1 MFNIFSKK
9 FFFPSHFLYIAGMA
23 SFGYSLLLVLTAFI
37 WGSGFV
43 AQIEGNAFGP
53 FSFSCIRCFIA
64 AGFLALVFKG
74 LDALGKSPRRPR
86 SPAETKLLWKAGFF
100 YGLALCTAMNLQQLG
115 MFLGTPAGKS
125 GFLTA
130 CYIVLVPVVRLIL
143 GHRISTKTWICVAL
157 TTVGLYLLCIKDGFS
172 LELSDGVSLLCALA
186 FSFHILVID
195 KFVNQID
202 PIRVSAIQFLTIGVL
217 TIPLMLIFDLKFP
230 TLDVSTIA
238 TAFEN
243 TRAVAGLCFAAF
255 FSSGIAYTLQIV
267 AQDKVNPTIA
277 SLTMSLESVFAVLA
291 GWTILGEQLSAR
303 ELTGC
308 AIMMVAIIAAQIKTK

>member
-9 FFFPSHFLYIAGMA
+9 GFFPSHFLYIAYMA
-23 SFGYSLLLVLTAFI
+23 SFGYSFLLVLTAFI

-53 FSFSCIRCFIA
+53 FAFSCIRCFIA
-64 AGFLALVFKG
+64 AGFLALVFKV

-115 MFLGTPAGKS
+115 MFLGTSAGKS

-130 CYIVLVPVVRLIL
+130 CYIVLVPVARLIL
-143 GHRISTKTWICVAL
+143 GHRISPKTWICVAI
-157 TTVGLYLLCIKDGFS
+157 TTVGLYLLCIKEGFS
-172 LELSDGVSLLCALA
+172 LEISDGVSLLCALA

-195 KFVNQID
+195 KFANRVD

-217 TIPLMLIFDLKFP
+217 TAPLMIIFDLKFP
-230 TLDVSTIA
+230 EIDFSTVA
-238 TAFEN
+238 SAFIN
-243 TRAVAGLCFAAF
+243 PRAVAGLCFAAF
-255 FSSGIAYTLQIV
+255 CSSGIAYTLQIV

-291 GWTILGEQLSAR
+291 GWTILGEQLSVR
-303 ELTGC
+303 EICGC
-308 AIMMVAIIAAQIKTK
+308 AIMMVAIVAAQIKR

>member
-1 MFNIFSKK
+1 
-9 FFFPSHFLYIAGMA
+9 MA
-23 SFGYSLLLVLTAFI
+23 NLGYTFLLVLTAAI

-64 AGFLALVFKG
+64 AGFLTLVFKG

-115 MFLGTPAGKS
+115 MFLGTSAGKS

-143 GHRISTKTWICVAL
+143 GHRISAKTWFCVAI

-186 FSFHILVID
+186 FSVHILVID
-195 KFVNQID
+195 KFVNQVD

-217 TIPLMLIFDLKFP
+217 TAPLMIIFDLKFP
-230 TLDVSTIA
+230 EMDFSTVA
-238 TAFEN
+238 SAFIN
-243 TRAVAGLCFAAF
+243 PRAVAGLCFAAF
-255 FSSGIAYTLQIV
+255 CSSGIAYTLQIV

-291 GWTILGEQLSAR
+291 GWAILGEQLSAR
-303 ELTGC
+303 EIGGC
-308 AIMMVAIIAAQIKTK
+308 AIMMFAIVAAQIKR

>member
-1 MFNIFSKK
+1 M
-9 FFFPSHFLYIAGMA
+9 
-23 SFGYSLLLVLTAFI
+23 
-37 WGSGFV
+37 

-53 FSFSCIRCFIA
+53 FAFSCIRCFIA
-64 AGFLALVFKG
+64 AGFLALVFKV

-86 SPAETKLLWKAGFF
+86 SPAETKLHWKAGFF

-115 MFLGTPAGKS
+115 MFLGTSAGKS

-143 GHRISTKTWICVAL
+143 GHRISAKTWFCVAI

-172 LELSDGVSLLCALA
+172 LEISDGVSLLCALA

-195 KFVNQID
+195 KFANRVD

-217 TIPLMLIFDLKFP
+217 TAPLMIIFDLKFP
-230 TLDVSTIA
+230 EMGFSTVA
-238 TAFEN
+238 SAFIN
-243 TRAVAGLCFAAF
+243 PRAVAGLCFAAF

-291 GWTILGEQLSAR
+291 GWAILGEHLSVR
-303 ELTGC
+303 EICGC
-308 AIMMVAIIAAQIKTK
+308 AIMMVAIISAQIKR

>member
-9 FFFPSHFLYIAGMA
+9 GFFPSHFLYIADMA

-53 FSFSCIRCFIA
+53 FAFSCIRCFIA
-64 AGFLALVFKG
+64 AGFLALVFKL
-74 LDALGKSPRRPR
+74 LDFFGKSPRRPR

-115 MFLGTPAGKS
+115 MFLGTSAGKS

-130 CYIVLVPVVRLIL
+130 CYIILVPIVRFVL
-143 GHRISTKTWICVAL
+143 GHRISPKTWICVAI
-157 TTVGLYLLCIKDGFS
+157 TTVGLYLLCIKEGFS
-172 LELSDGVSLLCALA
+172 LEISDGVSLLCALA

-195 KFVNQID
+195 KFANQVD

-217 TIPLMLIFDLKFP
+217 TAPLMIIFDLKFP
-230 TLDVSTIA
+230 EIDFSTVA
-238 TAFEN
+238 SAFIN
-243 TRAVAGLCFAAF
+243 PRAVAGLCFAAF

-291 GWTILGEQLSAR
+291 GWAILGEQLSAR
-303 ELTGC
+303 EIGGC
-308 AIMMVAIIAAQIKTK
+308 AIMMFAIVAAQIKR

>member
-1 MFNIFSKK
+1 MTN
-9 FFFPSHFLYIAGMA
+9 LWYT
-23 SFGYSLLLVLTAFI
+23 LLLVLTAAI

-53 FSFSCIRCFIA
+53 FTFSCIRCFIA
-64 AGFLALVFKG
+64 AGFLALIFKI
-74 LDALGKSPRRPR
+74 LDIFGKSPRRPR

-115 MFLGTPAGKS
+115 MFLGTSAGKS

-130 CYIVLVPVVRLIL
+130 CYIVLVPIVSLFI
-143 GHRISTKTWICVAL
+143 GKKTSIKTWLCVAI

-186 FSFHILVID
+186 FSIHILVID
-195 KFVNQID
+195 KFVNRVD

-217 TIPLMLIFDLKFP
+217 TAPLMIVFDMKFP
-230 TLDVSTIA
+230 VMDFSTIA
-238 TAFEN
+238 AALVN
-243 TRAVAGLCFAAF
+243 PRAVAGLCFAAF
-255 FSSGIAYTLQIV
+255 CSSGIAYTLQIV

-277 SLTMSLESVFAVLA
+277 SLTMSLESVFAVFA
-291 GWTILGEQLSAR
+291 GWAVLGEQLSAR
-303 ELTGC
+303 EICGC
-308 AIMMVAIIAAQIKTK
+308 AIMMVAIVFAQIRR

>member
-1 MFNIFSKK
+1 MTN
-9 FFFPSHFLYIAGMA
+9 LWYT
-23 SFGYSLLLVLTAFI
+23 LLLVLTAAI

-53 FSFSCIRCFIA
+53 FTFSCIRCFIA
-64 AGFLALVFKG
+64 AGFLALIFKI
-74 LDALGKSPRRPR
+74 LDIFGKSPRRPR

-115 MFLGTPAGKS
+115 MFLGTSAGKS

-143 GHRISTKTWICVAL
+143 GHRISAKTWICVAI

-186 FSFHILVID
+186 FSIHILVID
-195 KFVNQID
+195 KFVNKVD

-217 TIPLMLIFDLKFP
+217 TAPLMIVFDMKFP
-230 TLDVSTIA
+230 VMEFSTIA
-238 TAFEN
+238 AALVN
-243 TRAVAGLCFAAF
+243 PRAVAGLCFAAF
-255 FSSGIAYTLQIV
+255 CSSGIAYTLQIV
-267 AQDKVNPTIA
+267 AQDKVKPTIA

-291 GWTILGEQLSAR
+291 GWAILGEQLSAR
-303 ELTGC
+303 EICGC
-308 AIMMVAIIAAQIKTK
+308 AIMMVAIVFGQIRR

>member
-1 MFNIFSKK
+1 
-9 FFFPSHFLYIAGMA
+9 MA

-43 AQIEGNAFGP
+43 AQIEGNTFGP
-53 FSFSCIRCFIA
+53 FAFSCIRCFIA
-64 AGFLALVFKG
+64 AGFLALVFKI
-74 LDALGKSPRRPR
+74 LDAFGKSPRRPR

-115 MFLGTPAGKS
+115 MFLGTPAGKA
-125 GFLTA
+125 G
-130 CYIVLVPVVRLIL
+130 YIVLVPVVRLIL
-143 GHRISTKTWICVAL
+143 GHRISPKTWICVAI

-195 KFVNQID
+195 KFVNQVD

-217 TIPLMLIFDLKFP
+217 TAPLMVLFDLKFP
-230 TLDVSTIA
+230 ALDFSAVA
-238 TAFEN
+238 AAAVN
-243 TRAVAGLCFAAF
+243 PRAVAGLCFAAF
-255 FSSGIAYTLQIV
+255 CSSGIAYTLQIV

-291 GWTILGEQLSAR
+291 GWAILGEQLSAR
-303 ELTGC
+303 EICGC
-308 AIMMVAIIAAQIKTK
+308 TIMMVAIVAAQIKR

>member
-9 FFFPSHFLYIAGMA
+9 GFFHFHFLYIADMA

-64 AGFLALVFKG
+64 AGFLTLVFKG
-74 LDALGKSPRRPR
+74 LDALGKSPRKPR
-86 SPAETKLLWKAGFF
+86 SPAETKLLWKAGVF

-115 MFLGTPAGKS
+115 MFLGTSAGKA

-130 CYIVLVPVVRLIL
+130 CYIVLVPVVRLVL
-143 GHRISTKTWICVAL
+143 GHRISPKTWICVAI
-157 TTVGLYLLCIKDGFS
+157 TTIGLYLLCIKDGFS

-186 FSFHILVID
+186 FSIHILVID
-195 KFVNQID
+195 KFVNKVD

-217 TIPLMLIFDLKFP
+217 TAPLMIVFDLNFP
-230 TLDVSTIA
+230 AMDFSTV
-238 TAFEN
+238 TAAIVN
-243 TRAVAGLCFAAF
+243 PRAVAGLCFAAF
-255 FSSGIAYTLQIV
+255 CSSGIAYTLQIV
-267 AQDKVNPTIA
+267 AQDKINPTIA
-277 SLTMSLESVFAVLA
+277 SLTMCLESVFAVLA
-291 GWTILGEQLSAR
+291 GWAILGEQLSTR
-303 ELTGC
+303 EICGC
-308 AIMMVAIIAAQIKTK
+308 AIMMVAIVSAQIKR

>member
-1 MFNIFSKK
+1 
-9 FFFPSHFLYIAGMA
+9 MA
-23 SFGYSLLLVLTAFI
+23 SFGYTLLLVLTAAI

-53 FSFSCIRCFIA
+53 FTFSCIRCFIA
-64 AGFLALVFKG
+64 AAFLALIFKI
-74 LDALGKSPRRPR
+74 LDIFGKSPRRPR

-115 MFLGTPAGKS
+115 MFLGTSAGKS

-143 GHRISTKTWICVAL
+143 GHRISAKTWICVAI

-186 FSFHILVID
+186 FSIHILVID
-195 KFVNQID
+195 KFVNRVD

-217 TIPLMLIFDLKFP
+217 TAPLMFVFDMKFP
-230 TLDVSTIA
+230 VMEFSTIA
-238 TAFEN
+238 AALVN
-243 TRAVAGLCFAAF
+243 PRAVAGLCFAAF
-255 FSSGIAYTLQIV
+255 CSSGIAYTLQIV
-267 AQDKVNPTIA
+267 AQDKVKPTIA

-291 GWTILGEQLSAR
+291 GWAILGEQLSAR
-303 ELTGC
+303 EICGC
-308 AIMMVAIIAAQIKTK
+308 AIMMVAIVFAQIRR

>member
-1 MFNIFSKK
+1 
-9 FFFPSHFLYIAGMA
+9 MA

-43 AQIEGNAFGP
+43 AQIEGNTFGP
-53 FSFSCIRCFIA
+53 FAFSCIRCFIA
-64 AGFLALVFKG
+64 AGFLALVFKI
-74 LDALGKSPRRPR
+74 LDAFGKSPRRPR
-86 SPAETKLLWKAGFF
+86 SETKLLWKAGFF

-115 MFLGTPAGKS
+115 MFLGTPAGKA

-143 GHRISTKTWICVAL
+143 GHRISPKTWICVAI

-195 KFVNQID
+195 KFVNQVD

-217 TIPLMLIFDLKFP
+217 TAPLMVLFDLKFP
-230 TLDVSTIA
+230 ALDFSAVA
-238 TAFEN
+238 AAAVN
-243 TRAVAGLCFAAF
+243 PRAVAGLCFAAF
-255 FSSGIAYTLQIV
+255 CSSGIAYTLQIV

-291 GWTILGEQLSAR
+291 GWAILGEQLSAR
-303 ELTGC
+303 EICGC
-308 AIMMVAIIAAQIKTK
+308 TIMMVAIVAAQIKR

>member
-1 MFNIFSKK
+1 MTN
-9 FFFPSHFLYIAGMA
+9 LWYT
-23 SFGYSLLLVLTAFI
+23 LLLVLTAAI

-53 FSFSCIRCFIA
+53 FTFSCIRCFIA
-64 AGFLALVFKG
+64 AGFLALIFKI
-74 LDALGKSPRRPR
+74 LDIFGKSPRRPR

-115 MFLGTPAGKS
+115 MFLGTSAGKS

-143 GHRISTKTWICVAL
+143 GHRISAKTWICVAI

-186 FSFHILVID
+186 FSIHILVID
-195 KFVNQID
+195 KFVNKVD

-217 TIPLMLIFDLKFP
+217 TAPLMIVFDMKFP
-230 TLDVSTIA
+230 VMEFSTIA
-238 TAFEN
+238 AALVN
-243 TRAVAGLCFAAF
+243 PRAVAGLCFAAF
-255 FSSGIAYTLQIV
+255 CSSGIAYTLQIV
-267 AQDKVNPTIA
+267 AQDKVKPTIA

-291 GWTILGEQLSAR
+291 GWAILGEQLSAR
-303 ELTGC
+303 EICGC
-308 AIMMVAIIAAQIKTK
+308 AIMMVAIVFAQIRR

>member
-1 MFNIFSKK
+1 
-9 FFFPSHFLYIAGMA
+9 MA
-23 SFGYSLLLVLTAFI
+23 NLGYTFLLVLTAAI

-53 FSFSCIRCFIA
+53 FAFSCIRCFIA
-64 AGFLALVFKG
+64 AGFLALIFKV
-74 LDALGKSPRRPR
+74 LDAFGKSPRRPR

-100 YGLALCTAMNLQQLG
+100 CGLALCAAMNLQQLG
-115 MFLGTPAGKS
+115 MYLGTSAGKS

-143 GHRISTKTWICVAL
+143 GHRISAKTWICVAI

-195 KFVNQID
+195 KFVNYID
-202 PIRVSAIQFLTIGVL
+202 PIRVSAIQFLTIGIL
-217 TIPLMLIFDLKFP
+217 TAPLMILFDLKFP
-230 TLDVSTIA
+230 AMDFSTIVA
-238 TAFEN
+238 AAVN
-243 TRAVAGLCFAAF
+243 PRAIAGLCFAAF
-255 FSSGIAYTLQIV
+255 CSSGIAYTLQIV

-291 GWTILGEQLSAR
+291 GWAILGEQLSAR
-303 ELTGC
+303 EICGC
-308 AIMMVAIIAAQIKTK
+308 AIMMVAIVAAQIKRN

>member
-1 MFNIFSKK
+1 
-9 FFFPSHFLYIAGMA
+9 MA

-64 AGFLALVFKG
+64 AGFLTLVFKG

-115 MFLGTPAGKS
+115 MFLGTSAGKS

-130 CYIVLVPVVRLIL
+130 CYIVLVPVVRLVL
-143 GHRISTKTWICVAL
+143 GHRISPKTWICVAI

-195 KFVNQID
+195 KFANRVD
-202 PIRVSAIQFLTIGVL
+202 PIRVSAIQFLTVGVL
-217 TIPLMLIFDLKFP
+217 TAPLMIIFDLKFP
-230 TLDVSTIA
+230 EMDFSTVVS
-238 TAFEN
+238 AFIN
-243 TRAVAGLCFAAF
+243 PRAVAGLCFAAF

-291 GWTILGEQLSAR
+291 GWAILGEQLSAR
-303 ELTGC
+303 EICGC
-308 AIMMVAIIAAQIKTK
+308 AIMMFAIVAAQIKR

>member
-1 MFNIFSKK
+1 MTN
-9 FFFPSHFLYIAGMA
+9 LWYT
-23 SFGYSLLLVLTAFI
+23 LLLVLTAAI

-53 FSFSCIRCFIA
+53 FTFSCIRCFIA
-64 AGFLALVFKG
+64 AGFLALIFKI
-74 LDALGKSPRRPR
+74 LDIFGKSPRRPR

-115 MFLGTPAGKS
+115 MFLGTSAGKS

-130 CYIVLVPVVRLIL
+130 CYIVLVPIVSLFI
-143 GHRISTKTWICVAL
+143 GKKTSIKTWLCVAI

-186 FSFHILVID
+186 FSIHILVID
-195 KFVNQID
+195 KFVNRVD

-217 TIPLMLIFDLKFP
+217 TAPLMFVFDMKFP
-230 TLDVSTIA
+230 VMEFNTIA
-238 TAFEN
+238 AALVN
-243 TRAVAGLCFAAF
+243 PRAVAGLCFAAF
-255 FSSGIAYTLQIV
+255 CSSGIAYTLQIV
-267 AQDKVNPTIA
+267 AQDKVKPTIA

-291 GWTILGEQLSAR
+291 GWAILGEQLSAR
-303 ELTGC
+303 EICGC
-308 AIMMVAIIAAQIKTK
+308 AIMMVAIVFAQIRR

>member
-1 MFNIFSKK
+1 MTN
-9 FFFPSHFLYIAGMA
+9 LWYT
-23 SFGYSLLLVLTAFI
+23 LLLVLTAAI

-53 FSFSCIRCFIA
+53 FTFSCIRCFIA
-64 AGFLALVFKG
+64 AGFLALIFKI
-74 LDALGKSPRRPR
+74 LDIFGKSPRRPR

-115 MFLGTPAGKS
+115 MFLGTSAGKS

-130 CYIVLVPVVRLIL
+130 CYIVLVPIVSLFI
-143 GHRISTKTWICVAL
+143 GKKTSIKTWLCVAI

-186 FSFHILVID
+186 FSIHILVID
-195 KFVNQID
+195 KFVNRVD

-217 TIPLMLIFDLKFP
+217 TAPLMFVFDMKFP
-230 TLDVSTIA
+230 VMDFSTIA
-238 TAFEN
+238 AALVN
-243 TRAVAGLCFAAF
+243 PRAVAGLCFAAF
-255 FSSGIAYTLQIV
+255 CSSGIAYTLQIV
-267 AQDKVNPTIA
+267 AQDKVKPTIA

-291 GWTILGEQLSAR
+291 GWAILGEQLSAR
-303 ELTGC
+303 EICGC
-308 AIMMVAIIAAQIKTK
+308 AIMMVAIVFAQIRR

>member
-1 MFNIFSKK
+1 MFNFFSKK
-9 FFFPSHFLYIAGMA
+9 GFFPSHFLYIADMA

-64 AGFLALVFKG
+64 AGFLTLVFKG

-86 SPAETKLLWKAGFF
+86 SPAETKLLWKAGFL

-115 MFLGTPAGKS
+115 MFLGTSAGKS

-130 CYIVLVPVVRLIL
+130 CYIILVPVVRLVL
-143 GHRISTKTWICVAL
+143 GHRISPKTWICVAI
-157 TTVGLYLLCIKDGFS
+157 TTVGLYLLCIKEGFS
-172 LELSDGVSLLCALA
+172 LEISDGVSLLCALA

-195 KFVNQID
+195 KFANRVD
-202 PIRVSAIQFLTIGVL
+202 PIRVSAIQFLTVGVL
-217 TIPLMLIFDLKFP
+217 TAPLMIIFDLKFP
-230 TLDVSTIA
+230 EMDFSTVA
-238 TAFEN
+238 SAFIN
-243 TRAVAGLCFAAF
+243 PRAVAGLCFAAF

-291 GWTILGEQLSAR
+291 GWAILGEQLSAR
-303 ELTGC
+303 EIGGC
-308 AIMMVAIIAAQIKTK
+308 AIMMFAIVAAQIKR